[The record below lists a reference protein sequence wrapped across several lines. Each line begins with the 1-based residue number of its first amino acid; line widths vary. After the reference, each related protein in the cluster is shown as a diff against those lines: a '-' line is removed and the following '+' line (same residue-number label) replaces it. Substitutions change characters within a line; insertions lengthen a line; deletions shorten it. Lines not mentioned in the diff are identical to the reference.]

1 MLFLCQMKKVITVF
15 AFVIV
20 AIAAFAQNN
29 TEPAY
34 KRFPTLPP
42 LKILLTDSTTWYTK
56 ANIPAKKATMIM
68 VFDPECDHCQHE
80 TEEIVK
86 NIDKFKDITIV
97 MASPAQLFKIK
108 SFYAKY
114 NLKRFKN
121 IVMGR
126 DTGFVLPTFY
136 KLSNLPF
143 LAFYNKK
150 GDLIDVFEGNLSI
163 PKILEKFK

>member
-1 MLFLCQMKKVITVF
+1 MLFLCRMKRLIAVLAFVF
-15 AFVIV
+15 A
-20 AIAAFAQNN
+20 ALAAFAQNN
-29 TEPAY
+29 SEPAY

-56 ANIPAKKATMIM
+56 ANIPVKKATMI
-68 VFDPECDHCQHE
+68 VIFDPECDHCQHE

-97 MASPAQLFKIK
+97 MASPAQFPKIK
-108 SFYAKY
+108 SFYARY
-114 NLKRFKN
+114 NLKRFSN

-126 DTGFVLPTFY
+126 DTGHVLPTFY
-136 KLSNLPF
+136 KISSLPF

-150 GDLIDVFEGNLSI
+150 GDLIDVFEGNLGV
-163 PKILEKFK
+163 PKILQKFK

>member
-1 MLFLCQMKKVITVF
+1 MLFLCLMKKLLAVF
-15 AFVIV
+15 AFVFAAV
-20 AIAAFAQNN
+20 VAFAQN
-29 TEPAY
+29 TTAPAY

-56 ANIPAKKATMIM
+56 TNIPAKKATMVV

-80 TEEIVK
+80 TEDIVK
-86 NIDKFKDITIV
+86 NIDKLKDITIV
-97 MASPAQLFKIK
+97 MASPAEFSKIK
-108 SFYAKY
+108 SFYSKY

-136 KLSNLPF
+136 KISNLPF
-143 LAFYNKK
+143 MAFYNKK
-150 GDLIDVFEGNLSI
+150 GDLIDAFEGNLSI